1 MLDVWGVRE
10 FRDPAMWASDRVHLS
25 TRGHRLL
32 AAQAAHAL
40 GVPFA
45 QIGGPEPSVPPDD
58 PPAPPDAV
66 PLRTWLRV
74 YAIPW
79 VARRLRHVS
88 TGDGRGPKLPVPR
101 TVGGPH

>member
-1 MLDVWGVRE
+1 
-10 FRDPAMWASDRVHLS
+10 VHLS

-32 AAQAAHAL
+32 AAHAAHAL
-40 GVPFA
+40 GVPYA
-45 QIGGPEPSVPPDD
+45 EVSGADASVPAGPS
-58 PPAPPDAV
+58 APPDAV

-88 TGDGRGPKLPVPR
+88 TGDGMGPKLPEPR
-101 TVGGPH
+101 SVRVGGQH